1 MLILL
6 LKLVFYRMY
15 RFLGFPRLLPVNY
28 TISVT
33 NKCNSRCRTCFIY
46 NNKTDQLNLSEY
58 KKLFQKIGKS
68 PYWVTISGGEPF
80 LRKDLPEILFA
91 LDKYCRPRIINIP
104 TNGIL
109 TPRILYMVRQICK
122 ALPKTEIII
131 NLSIDGIEEEH
142 DRIRN
147 VEGSY
152 QKVTNT
158 YKALKKLKYK
168 NLTVGIH
175 TVISKFNVEN
185 FPAVAAAM
193 LQMAPDSYITE
204 IAEERNELLNIGKN
218 ITPTALEY
226 RAAID
231 FLLHRI
237 KNRKFSGMSRI
248 TQAFRIEYY
257 NLVKKILRDKKQI
270 IPCYAGVVSCQIAP
284 NGDLWMC
291 CIKADP
297 LGNLP
302 QQDYNFKAIWFSKK
316 ARMERREIRKRHCY
330 CPLANSS
337 YTNLLLNIP
346 ALMRVFYRSY
356 IKW

>member
-6 LKLVFYRMY
+6 IKLIIYRIY
-15 RFLGFPRLLPVNY
+15 RILGFPRLLPINY

-33 NKCNSRCRTCFIY
+33 NKCNSRCQTCFIY
-46 NNKTDQLNLSEY
+46 NVKSEQMNVSEY
-58 KKLFQKIGKS
+58 KKIFKKIGKA

-80 LRKDLPEILFA
+80 LRKDLVDIVIA

-122 ALPKTEIII
+122 SLPRTQIII
-131 NLSIDGIEEEH
+131 NLSIDGIDEEH

-147 VEGSY
+147 VKGNFNR
-152 QKVTNT
+152 VINT
-158 YKALKKLKYK
+158 FKALKKLKYK
-168 NLTVGIH
+168 NLIVGIH
-175 TVISKFNVEN
+175 TVISKYNVEN
-185 FPAVAAAM
+185 FPVIASYLM
-193 LQMAPDSYITE
+193 QLAPDSYITE
-204 IAEERNELLNIGKN
+204 IAEERHELANIGKD
-218 ITPTALEY
+218 ITPSALEY

-237 KNRKFSGMSRI
+237 KNNKFKGMSRI
-248 TQAFRIEYY
+248 TQSFRIEYY
-257 NLVKKILRDKKQI
+257 NLVKKILRDKKQV
-270 IPCYAGVVSCQIAP
+270 IPCYAGIASCHIAP
-284 NGDLWMC
+284 NGDVWMC
-291 CIKADP
+291 CTKAKP
-297 LGNLP
+297 IGNLRKK
-302 QQDYNFKAIWFSKK
+302 DYNFSSIWFSKNAK
-316 ARMERREIRKRHCY
+316 IERKEIRQKRCY

-346 ALMRVFYRSY
+346 SLWRVFIRSY